1 MPATATARLVKP
13 VLIVDDNPDIR
24 EALSALLETR
34 GFATVCADNGATA
47 LALLRNHRVDPCVIL
62 LDLSMPVMDGASFRR
77 EQQHDPELSR
87 LPVVLYSGI
96 ADPAREAAALGVE
109 HYFMKPL
116 NLEKLVTV
124 VASHC

>member
-1 MPATATARLVKP
+1 MVAPATARSVKP
-13 VLIVDDNPDIR
+13 VLIVDDNDDIR
-24 EALSALLETR
+24 EALSALLELR
-34 GFATVCADNGATA
+34 GFTTVCADNGATA
-47 LALLRNHRVDPCVIL
+47 LRLLRDDRVDPCLIL

-96 ADPAREAAALGVE
+96 ADPARQATELGVE

-116 NLEKLVTV
+116 NLEKLAAV